1 VIATTRNG
9 LRRDIR
15 AIHPIFCFIGRP
27 GLGPSGANIVTVST
41 APALRLKGITKS
53 FPGVKALS
61 DVSFSVDRGEI
72 RALVGENGAG
82 KSTLMKILSGAYVA
96 DAGGIELFGEEIA
109 HPTPAGMIARGV
121 AVIYQELAQ
130 APHLTVAENIFLGR
144 MPRRGIRI
152 DWTAANAG
160 AREVMTKL
168 GFDIDPT
175 ERVQD
180 LSVAKRQ
187 MVEIAKAMV
196 RDARIVVLDEPSA
209 VLAQAEIDQ
218 LFDIVRHLA
227 RENGVAFVYISHRL
241 GEVFALSD
249 TVTVLRDGKTVHNG
263 KSSEL
268 DAAGLIRH
276 MVGREMGDIYPRRAP
291 KIGDIVLE
299 TQALSDYALLR
310 EASIALRTGEIV
322 GLFGLSGAGRSELL
336 RTLFGAAQ
344 TRGGG
349 VQLFGAAADV
359 RSPREGIAR
368 GLGLLPE
375 DRKTQGLFLIQ
386 SVGFNIVSASLA
398 RIGAYGVISPRR
410 ERRAV
415 TTQIDRL
422 RIKAPSAEATVQ
434 NLSGGNQQ
442 KCVFARLAA
451 ADCRILLA
459 DEPTRG
465 VDVGAKREIYELLVE
480 LASTRNL
487 AVLMASSDLP
497 EVLGLCDRLYV
508 MREGR
513 VVKEL
518 DAGSTSEEE
527 VMSYA
532 ALH

>member
-1 VIATTRNG
+1 MSLSVQ
-9 LRRDIR
+9 
-15 AIHPIFCFIGRP
+15 
-27 GLGPSGANIVTVST
+27 
-41 APALRLKGITKS
+41 APALRLEGISKS

-61 DVSFSVDRGEI
+61 EVSLSVDRGEI

-82 KSTLMKILSGAYVA
+82 KSTLIKILSGAYVA
-96 DAGGIELFGEEIA
+96 DKGRIELFGEEIA

-144 MPRRGIRI
+144 LPRRGLRI
-152 DWTAANAG
+152 DWAAANAMS
-160 AREVMTKL
+160 RSMMTKL

-175 ERVQD
+175 ARVQD

-227 RENGVAFVYISHRL
+227 RESGVAFIYISHRL

-249 TVTVLRDGKTVHNG
+249 TVTVLRDGTTVHTG
-263 KSSEL
+263 QSSDL
-268 DAAGLIRH
+268 DAQALIRH
-276 MVGREMGDIYPRRAP
+276 MVGREMGDIYPKRAP
-291 KIGDIVLE
+291 RISEIVLE
-299 TQALSDYALLR
+299 ANSLSDRGLLR
-310 EASIALRTGEIV
+310 EASITLRQGEIV

-336 RTLFGAAQ
+336 RTLFGAAS
-344 TRGGG
+344 RSGGG
-349 VQLFGAAADV
+349 VELFGAPTDV
-359 RSPREGIAR
+359 RSPRDGIGK

-386 SVGFNIVSASLA
+386 SVGFNVVSASLR
-398 RIGAYGVISPRR
+398 RIAEHGLIFPQR
-410 ERRAV
+410 EREMVA
-415 TTQIDRL
+415 TQIQRL
-422 RIKAPSAEATVQ
+422 RVKTPSADAAVQ
-434 NLSGGNQQ
+434 DLSGGNQQ
-442 KCVFARLAA
+442 KCVFARLVA

-465 VDVGAKREIYELLVE
+465 VDVGAKREIYDLLVE

-518 DAGSTSEEE
+518 DARRTSEEE